1 MGIYFCYQ
9 ATEYNNTLKGDG
21 DDKGFL
27 FFQFTILKHYR
38 VKWISVALFEIWLSR
53 AQSVELYYLPKNIM
67 YSYFCQ
73 IFQARYSKKDLV
85 WPC

>member
-38 VKWISVALFEIWLSR
+38 VKWISVALFEI
-53 AQSVELYYLPKNIM
+53 
-67 YSYFCQ
+67 
-73 IFQARYSKKDLV
+73 
-85 WPC
+85 